1 MSNHTEREREARDRL
16 WLALTTPWPERKS
29 VEFTRIDPIA
39 YYRAAVRAAVLAEVR
54 AKVWPDEHLGSCPAS
69 TNLPTDGPD
78 DMMWCDCG
86 YEKFTTLEAT
96 DGR

>member
-1 MSNHTEREREARDRL
+1 MRDHTEREREDLRDTLLSEAIAREVRNML
-16 WLALTTPWPERKS
+16 RSE
-29 VEFTRIDPIA
+29 
-39 YYRAAVRAAVLAEVR
+39 RAAVRAAVLAEVR